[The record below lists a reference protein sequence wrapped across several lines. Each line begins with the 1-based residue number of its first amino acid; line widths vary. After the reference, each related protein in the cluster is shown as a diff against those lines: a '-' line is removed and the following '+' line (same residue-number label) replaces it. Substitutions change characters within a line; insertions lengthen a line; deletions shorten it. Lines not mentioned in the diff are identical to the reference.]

1 MAGVSSSRERLRRV
15 PNIIFIEPDGTR
27 REIAAEVGESAMEAA
42 RRNAVDNILAECG
55 GSCICATCHVYV
67 PPECAQLLAAPEAI
81 ERDTLDFT
89 AEDVRPESRLA
100 CQIKLTSAHEGLVLH
115 VAPRRRR

>member
-1 MAGVSSSRERLRRV
+1 M
-15 PNIIFIEPDGTR
+15 PNIVFIEPDGTR

-42 RRNAVDNILAECG
+42 RRNAVDNIPAECG

-67 PPECAQLLAAPEAI
+67 APESVQLLAAPEAI

-89 AEDVRPESRLA
+89 AEDVRPESRLS
-100 CQIKLTSAHEGLVLH
+100 CQIKLTPAHEGLVLR
-115 VAPRRRR
+115 VAPRRRS

>member
-1 MAGVSSSRERLRRV
+1 M

-27 REIAAEVGESAMEAA
+27 REVAAEIGESAMEAA
-42 RRNAVDNILAECG
+42 KRNAIDNILAECG

-67 PPECAQLLAAPEAI
+67 ASGSEHLLAPPEAI

-89 AEDVRPESRLA
+89 ANGVRPESRLA
-100 CQIKLTSAHEGLVLH
+100 CQIRLTEAHNGLVLQ
-115 VAPRRRR
+115 VVPRRQV

>member
-1 MAGVSSSRERLRRV
+1 M
-15 PNIIFIEPDGTR
+15 PNIVFIEPEGTR
-27 REIAAEVGESAMEAA
+27 REIAAEAGESAMEAA

-67 PPECAQLLAAPEAI
+67 APECEHLLAPPEAI

-89 AEDVRPESRLA
+89 AEDARPESRLA
-100 CQIKLTSAHEGLVLH
+100 CQIKLTPAHEGLVLQ
-115 VAPRRRR
+115 VAPKRRR

>member
-1 MAGVSSSRERLRRV
+1 M
-15 PNIIFIEPDGTR
+15 PNIVFIEPDGTR
-27 REIAAEVGESAMEAA
+27 REIAAEVDESAMEAA

-55 GSCICATCHVYV
+55 GSCICATCHVFVAPGCEHLLV
-67 PPECAQLLAAPEAI
+67 PPEAI

-100 CQIKLTSAHEGLVLH
+100 CQIRLTPAHEGLVLQ
-115 VAPRRRR
+115 VAPKRRR

>member
-1 MAGVSSSRERLRRV
+1 M

-27 REIAAEVGESAMEAA
+27 REVTAEVGESAMEAA

-67 PPECAQLLAAPEAI
+67 AAESAHLLAPPEAMELE
-81 ERDTLDFT
+81 TLEFT
-89 AEDVRPESRLA
+89 AQDVRPESRLT
-100 CQIKLTSAHEGLVLH
+100 CQIKVTEAHDGLVLR
-115 VAPRRRR
+115 VAPSRLR

>member
-1 MAGVSSSRERLRRV
+1 M
-15 PNIIFIEPDGTR
+15 PNIVFIEPDGTR

-67 PPECAQLLAAPEAI
+67 APGCEHLLAPPETI

-100 CQIKLTSAHEGLVLH
+100 CQIKLTPAHEGLVLQ
-115 VAPRRRR
+115 VAPKRRR

>member
-1 MAGVSSSRERLRRV
+1 M
-15 PNIIFIEPDGTR
+15 PNIVFIEPSGTR

-42 RRNAVDNILAECG
+42 RRNAVENIIAECG

-67 PPECAQLLAAPEAI
+67 VPECEHLLAPPEAI

-89 AEDVRPESRLA
+89 AEDVRPESRLS
-100 CQIKLTSAHEGLVLH
+100 CQIKLSPDHEGLVLQ
-115 VAPRRRR
+115 VAPKRR

>member
-1 MAGVSSSRERLRRV
+1 M
-15 PNIIFIEPDGTR
+15 PNIVFIEPDGTR

-42 RRNAVDNILAECG
+42 RRNAVGNILAACG

-67 PPECAQLLAAPEAI
+67 APEYAQLLAAPEAI

-89 AEDVRPESRLA
+89 AEDVRPESRLS
-100 CQIKLTSAHEGLVLH
+100 CQIKLTPAHEGLVLR
-115 VAPRRRR
+115 VAPTRRS

>member
-1 MAGVSSSRERLRRV
+1 MPKIV
-15 PNIIFIEPDGTR
+15 FIEPDGTR
-27 REIAAEVGESAMEAA
+27 REIAAEAGESAMEAA

-67 PPECAQLLAAPEAI
+67 ASGCEHLLAPPEAI

-89 AEDVRPESRLA
+89 AEDVRPESRLS
-100 CQIKLTSAHEGLVLH
+100 CQIKLTPAHDGLVLQ
-115 VAPRRRR
+115 VAPKRRR

>member
-1 MAGVSSSRERLRRV
+1 M

-27 REIAAEVGESAMEAA
+27 REVAAEIGESAMEAA
-42 RRNAVDNILAECG
+42 KRNAIDNILAECG

-67 PPECAQLLAAPEAI
+67 PAESAHLLQAPQAMEL
-81 ERDTLDFT
+81 DTLEFT

-100 CQIKLTSAHEGLVLH
+100 CQIKLTEAHNGLILQ
-115 VAPRRRR
+115 VAPRRRP

>member
-1 MAGVSSSRERLRRV
+1 M

-27 REIAAEVGESAMEAA
+27 REVIADIGESAMEAA

-67 PPECAQLLAAPEAI
+67 APESAHLLAPPEAI

-89 AEDVRPESRLA
+89 AKDVRPESRLA
-100 CQIKLTSAHEGLVLH
+100 CQIKLTEAHSGLVLR
-115 VAPRRRR
+115 VARRR

>member
-1 MAGVSSSRERLRRV
+1 M
-15 PNIIFIEPDGTR
+15 PNSVFIEPARTPRDL
-27 REIAAEVGESAMEAA
+27 AAAVGETAMEAA

-67 PPECAQLLAAPEAI
+67 APGCEHLLAPPEAI

-89 AEDVRPESRLA
+89 ADDVRPQSRLA
-100 CQIKLTSAHEGLVLH
+100 CQINLTPSHEGLVLQ
-115 VAPRRRR
+115 VAPKRRR

>member
-1 MAGVSSSRERLRRV
+1 M
-15 PNIIFIEPDGTR
+15 PNIVFIEPSGTR

-42 RRNAVDNILAECG
+42 RRNAIDNIIAECG

-67 PPECAQLLAAPEAI
+67 ASGCEHLLAPPEAI

-89 AEDVRPESRLA
+89 AEDVRAESRLS
-100 CQIKLTSAHEGLVLH
+100 CQIKLTPAHEGLVLQ
-115 VAPRRRR
+115 VAPKRRR

>member
-1 MAGVSSSRERLRRV
+1 M
-15 PNIIFIEPDGTR
+15 PNIVFIEPDGTR
-27 REIAAEVGESAMEAA
+27 REIAGEIGESAMEAA
-42 RRNAVDNILAECG
+42 RRNTVDNILAECG

-67 PPECAQLLAAPEAI
+67 APGCEHLLAPPETI

-100 CQIKLTSAHEGLVLH
+100 CQIKLTPAHEGLVLQ
-115 VAPRRRR
+115 VAPTRRR

>member
-1 MAGVSSSRERLRRV
+1 M
-15 PNIIFIEPDGTR
+15 PNIVFIEPDGTR
-27 REIAAEVGESAMEAA
+27 REIAAEAGESAMEVA
-42 RRNAVDNILAECG
+42 RRHAVDNILAECG

-67 PPECAQLLAAPEAI
+67 APGCEHLLASPEAI

-100 CQIKLTSAHEGLVLH
+100 CQIKLTPALEGLVLQ
-115 VAPRRRR
+115 VAPKRRR

>member
-1 MAGVSSSRERLRRV
+1 M
-15 PNIIFIEPDGTR
+15 PNIVFIEPDGTR

-42 RRNAVDNILAECG
+42 RRNAVDNIIAECG
-55 GSCICATCHVYV
+55 GSCICATCQVYV
-67 PPECAQLLAAPEAI
+67 APGCAQLLAPPEAI

-100 CQIKLTSAHEGLVLH
+100 CQITLTPAHEGLVLQ
-115 VAPRRRR
+115 VAPRRQKR

>member
-1 MAGVSSSRERLRRV
+1 M
-15 PNIIFIEPDGTR
+15 PNIVFIEPSGTC

-42 RRNAVDNILAECG
+42 RRNAVENIIAECG

-67 PPECAQLLAAPEAI
+67 APECEHLLAPPEAI

-89 AEDVRPESRLA
+89 AEDVRPESRLS
-100 CQIKLTSAHEGLVLH
+100 CQIKLSPDHEGLVLQ
-115 VAPRRRR
+115 VAPKRR

>member
-1 MAGVSSSRERLRRV
+1 M

-27 REIAAEVGESAMEAA
+27 REIAAAVGESAMEAA

-67 PPECAQLLAAPEAI
+67 AAESAHLLPPLEAM
-81 ERDTLDFT
+81 ELETLEFT

-100 CQIKLTSAHEGLVLH
+100 CQIKLTDAQDGLVLQ

>member
-1 MAGVSSSRERLRRV
+1 M

-27 REIAAEVGESAMEAA
+27 REIAAEIGESAMEAA
-42 RRNAVDNILAECG
+42 KRNAIDNILAECG

-67 PPECAQLLAAPEAI
+67 PAESAHLLSAPETV
-81 ERDTLDFT
+81 ELETLEFT
-89 AEDVRPESRLA
+89 AENVRPESRLA
-100 CQIKLTSAHEGLVLH
+100 CQIKLAQAHDGLVLQ

>member
-1 MAGVSSSRERLRRV
+1 M
-15 PNIIFIEPDGTR
+15 PNIVFIEPSGTR

-42 RRNAVDNILAECG
+42 RRNAVENIIAECG

-67 PPECAQLLAAPEAI
+67 APECERLLEPPEAI

-100 CQIKLTSAHEGLVLH
+100 CQIKLTPAHEGLVLQ
-115 VAPRRRR
+115 VAPKRR

>member
-1 MAGVSSSRERLRRV
+1 MPHIV
-15 PNIIFIEPDGTR
+15 FIEPNGTR

-42 RRNAVDNILAECG
+42 RRNAVENIIAECG

-67 PPECAQLLAAPEAI
+67 APDCEHLLTPPEAI

-89 AEDVRPESRLA
+89 AEDVRPESRLC
-100 CQIKLTSAHEGLVLH
+100 CQIKLSPDHEGLVLH
-115 VAPRRRR
+115 VATKRR